1 MGGIFFNFIYLFFY
15 SLTIKYFTIDR
26 ILHLDKHGKMC
37 KIISEKYFTSKQSI
51 KRMLYEVI
59 NNLDGFKSRLV
70 EALQLLLNIQFL
82 FLTKD
87 GVSVSNSSCC
97 HWYEKAQAQGHLY
110 CPWPPPPL
118 DTRWHHN
125 WLILEAGCWFVVYN
139 IIASFG
145 RPLCNT

>member
-1 MGGIFFNFIYLFFY
+1 MPTNLRVMSGLVALVCGKRELESEREEGLFY
-15 SLTIKYFTIDR
+15 SLTIKYFIVNQ
-26 ILHLDKHGKMC
+26 ILHLNKHGKMC

-70 EALQLLLNIQFL
+70 EALQLLLNLQFL

-110 CPWPPPPL
+110 CP
-118 DTRWHHN
+118 
-125 WLILEAGCWFVVYN
+125 
-139 IIASFG
+139 
-145 RPLCNT
+145 

>member
-1 MGGIFFNFIYLFFY
+1 MKEKCKMFYTSFRSKTFYAWEGFFFY

-26 ILHLDKHGKMC
+26 ILHPDKHGKMC

-70 EALQLLLNIQFL
+70 EALQLPLNIQFL

-87 GVSVSNSSCC
+87 GVSVSDSSCC

-110 CPWPPPPL
+110 CP
-118 DTRWHHN
+118 
-125 WLILEAGCWFVVYN
+125 
-139 IIASFG
+139 
-145 RPLCNT
+145 